1 MSAIL
6 HGIGLGPG
14 DPELITVKGLR
25 LLRQA
30 SCVFLPATRPGH
42 SYAREVAGCYLDQPR
57 QEVLELVCPPLR
69 DRQALELR
77 WAELAGVVATK
88 LRGNGIGAFLTEGDP
103 SLYSTFQYLAEP
115 LRRDHPEIE
124 VNAVPGVT
132 SASAAAALAG
142 LPLAIWNERFAILP
156 AIHESQELTQ
166 FLSQVDSAALLKV
179 GGALPAVLDAVEAL
193 GADAE
198 AVLIRRAG
206 RAEQRIERDRAAIR
220 AAPADYF
227 SLLLVRKRRAR

>member
-1 MSAIL
+1 
-6 HGIGLGPG
+6 
-14 DPELITVKGLR
+14 
-25 LLRQA
+25 
-30 SCVFLPATRPGH
+30 
-42 SYAREVAGCYLDQPR
+42 
-57 QEVLELVCPPLR
+57 
-69 DRQALELR
+69 
-77 WAELAGVVATK
+77 
-88 LRGNGIGAFLTEGDP
+88 
-103 SLYSTFQYLAEP
+103 
-115 LRRDHPEIE
+115 
-124 VNAVPGVT
+124 
-132 SASAAAALAG
+132 
-142 LPLAIWNERFAILP
+142 ERFAILP

-193 GADAE
+193 GMDAE